1 MKHIT
6 DVLVK
11 PLITEKTNKS
21 SEKLGQFSFVVDMKA
36 DKDQIKKAIETMY
49 NVSVA
54 NISTLRMPA
63 KDKTKFTNKG
73 LSKGTKSAYKKAV
86 VTCKEGQTI
95 DFYGNI

>member
-36 DKDQIKKAIETMY
+36 DKEQIKKAIETMY

-86 VTCKEGQTI
+86 VTLKKGESI
-95 DFYGNI
+95 DFYSNI

>member
-21 SEKLGQFSFVVDMKA
+21 TEKLGRYSFVVTMDAEKP
-36 DKDQIKKAIETMY
+36 QIKKAIETMY
-49 NVSVA
+49 NVNVET
-54 NISTLRMPA
+54 ISTLRMPG

-73 LSKGTKSAYKKAV
+73 LSKGMKSAYKKAI
-86 VTCKEGQTI
+86 VTCKEGQSI

>member
-1 MKHIT
+1 MKYIT

-21 SEKLGQFSFVVDMKA
+21 SEKLGQYSFIVDMKA
-36 DKDQIKKAIETMY
+36 NKDQIKKAIEVMY

-54 NISTLRMPA
+54 EISTLRMPG

-73 LSKGTKSAYKKAV
+73 LSKGMKSN
-86 VTCKEGQTI
+86 
-95 DFYGNI
+95 DFMRCS